1 MSITFGDMS
10 SNPFSLVGHV
20 ALVTGGTRGIGLATA
35 RGLARAGASV
45 AVVARTAEA
54 TKTVVSDIERE
65 FEVEALPI
73 VADISRE
80 DEIPSIV
87 ANVTDRFGRIDV
99 LVNNAGAS
107 APFAPLID
115 VTPKLFDKVMNL
127 NVRAPLCL
135 TRAAV
140 KAGLGHGGGSV
151 INIVSA
157 AGLKAEPFMGLYSAA
172 KAAMISATKTLAR
185 ELGPQG
191 IRVNAVAPGVIDTDF
206 SKAIVETPE
215 LHQSVIAKT
224 ALGRVGEADEVA
236 GTVVWLASPAASYT
250 TGSIIVVDGGT
261 IA

>member
-1 MSITFGDMS
+1 MS

-20 ALVTGGTRGIGLATA
+20 ALVTGGTRGIGLATV
-35 RGLARAGASV
+35 RGLARAGASI

-54 TKTVVSDIERE
+54 TKQVTAEIERE
-65 FEVEALPI
+65 FEVEALPV
-73 VADISRE
+73 VADVGHE
-80 DEIPSIV
+80 DEIAGIV
-87 ANVTDRFGRIDV
+87 ESVTARFGRIDV

-107 APFAPLID
+107 PPFGAMID
-115 VTPKLFDKVMNL
+115 VTPKLFDKIMAV
-127 NVRAPLCL
+127 NVRAPLSL
-135 TRAAV
+135 TREAV
-140 KAGLGHGGGSV
+140 RAGLGHGGGSV

-191 IRVNAVAPGVIDTDF
+191 IRVNAVAPGVINTDF
-206 SKAIVETPE
+206 SKLIVETPE
-215 LHQSVIAKT
+215 LHKAVIGKT

-236 GTVVWLASPAASYT
+236 GSVVWLASAAASYT

-261 IA
+261 VA